1 MKIYELIFN
10 EETHFIDRVSIVNKG
25 AVEAHKVYFSEEAPE
40 KMYFADDEKR
50 IVYSVAMRPNKM
62 IFRSNVS
69 SVVGVAEPAQV
80 YYTPETVER
89 LQQYYFKNQ
98 NNARTNVNHQS
109 ENVSGV
115 YPFESWIV
123 NDVESDKSKTLGL
136 EVLKGDW
143 VMGFK
148 IDNDEVWQ
156 EVKNGNLGELSI
168 EAHLGFKEQKQ
179 EIKMNKNS
187 ILKDIKDFNIKMA
200 ADLTQFGDV
209 YAMSLA
215 EGEIVSDADG
225 NPMVNASFEFEGKN
239 YKTDDMGAIVSIED
253 VAIETSEENA
263 SETAAEEVT
272 AEDTTE
278 QAPAVDLEAE
288 NAKLKEENANLQEQ
302 VSKLEAEKIAAEQK
316 MVTMAAETPAAKPIV
331 NAPIEV
337 KMKWEDMTPLE
348 RRRLSKQN

>member
-25 AVEAHKVYFSEEAPE
+25 AVEAHKVYFSEETPE

-69 SVVGVAEPAQV
+69 PVVGVTEPAQV
-80 YYTPETVER
+80 YYTPETVEK

-98 NNARTNVNHQS
+98 NNARTNVNHEI
-109 ENVSGV
+109 ENVNGV

-136 EVLKGDW
+136 EVQKGDW

-179 EIKMNKNS
+179 EIKMNKQS

-209 YAMSLA
+209 YAMSLS

-253 VAIETSEENA
+253 VEVETPEENA
-263 SETAAEEVT
+263 SETVAEET
-272 AEDTTE
+272 PAEDVAE
-278 QAPAVDLEAE
+278 EPAIDYEAE
-288 NAKLKEENANLQEQ
+288 NAKLKEEIANLQEQ
-302 VSKLEAEKIAAEQK
+302 LSKLEAEKIAAEQK
-316 MVTMAAETPAAKPIV
+316 MVAMAAETPAAQPIK

>member
-25 AVEAHKVYFSEEAPE
+25 AVEAHKVYFSEELPE

-62 IFRSNVS
+62 IFRSNVLE
-69 SVVGVAEPAQV
+69 EPAQV
-80 YYTPETVER
+80 YYTPETVEK

-136 EVLKGDW
+136 EVQKGDW

-168 EAHLGFKEQKQ
+168 EAHLGFKEHKQ
-179 EIKMNKNS
+179 EIKMNKQS
-187 ILKDIKDFNIKMA
+187 ILKDIKDFHVKMK
-200 ADLTQFGDV
+200 ADLQSFGQLF
-209 YAMSLA
+209 AMALE
-215 EGEIVSDADG
+215 EGEILVDEDG
-225 NPMVNASFEFEGKN
+225 NPQINAEVEIDGKI
-239 YKTDDMGAIVSIED
+239 YKTDDMGAIISIED
-253 VAIETSEENA
+253 VADP
-263 SETAAEEVT
+263 AEEPT
-272 AEDTTE
+272 PTE
-278 QAPAVDLEAE
+278 EEEIPTEEPKVNLEAE
-288 NAKLKEENANLQEQ
+288 NAKLKEEIANLQEQ
-302 VSKLEAEKIAAEQK
+302 LSKLEAEKIAAEQK
-316 MVTMAAETPAAKPIV
+316 MVTMAEETPAAKPIV
-331 NAPIEV
+331 NAPIEMQ
-337 KMKWEDMTPLE
+337 KEYHEMSNLE
-348 RRRLSKQN
+348 KAKYNRGKI